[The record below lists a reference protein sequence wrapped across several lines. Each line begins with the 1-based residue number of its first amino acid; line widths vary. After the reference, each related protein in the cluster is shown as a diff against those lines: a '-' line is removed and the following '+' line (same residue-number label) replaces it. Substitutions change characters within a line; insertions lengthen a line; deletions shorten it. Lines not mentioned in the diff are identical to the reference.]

1 MKIHFDQSVNALY
14 LHLNETP
21 IASSEEVR
29 PGVVLDFDKN
39 DQVVGMEI
47 LNIGTRIPLE
57 TLQDIKVQ
65 VT

>member
-1 MKIHFDQSVNALY
+1 MKVHFDQSANALY
-14 LHLNETP
+14 LHPNEMP

-29 PGVVLDFDKN
+29 PGVILDFDKN
-39 DQVVGMEI
+39 DQVIGMEI

>member
-1 MKIHFDQSVNALY
+1 MKIHFDQSANALY
-14 LHLNETP
+14 LHLNEMP

-29 PGVVLDFDKN
+29 PGVILDFDKN
-39 DQVVGMEI
+39 DQVIGMEI

-57 TLQDIKVQ
+57 TLQDIKVH